1 VVGER
6 IRTRP
11 LTLNRDRSGET
22 GLKVKSKKWI
32 VRGYF
37 SEDETATN
45 AYYEVEAETEAEAE
59 RIGEA
64 RARADFPY
72 DLIKG
77 AGFVAEPH
85 SEARAWGKV

>member
-6 IRTRP
+6 VWTRP
-11 LTLNRDRSGET
+11 LTLNRDRSGEI

-32 VRGYF
+32 VRGYLA
-37 SEDETATN
+37 EDETATN
-45 AYYEVEAETEAEAE
+45 IYYEVEAETEREAE
-59 RIGEA
+59 QLGEQ

-72 DLIKG
+72 DLIAG
-77 AGFVAEPH
+77 AGFVAEPY